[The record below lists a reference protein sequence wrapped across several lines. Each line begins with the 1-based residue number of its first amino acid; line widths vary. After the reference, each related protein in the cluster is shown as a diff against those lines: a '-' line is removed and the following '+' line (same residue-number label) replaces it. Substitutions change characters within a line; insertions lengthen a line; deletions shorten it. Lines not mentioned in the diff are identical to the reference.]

1 MNRISFQWRITLMTA
16 VLIAGA
22 CICLNLLLY
31 RSGATGMD
39 NLNGY
44 VLQYQQNDDEN
55 LMIEIPDDQMSDFLI
70 QFSQE
75 VYDAKAV
82 FGRKGWCITAAV
94 TLLSAAIAYF
104 VSGKALEPLKKLA
117 QQAERI
123 DQDSLVEVRLE
134 ENTIPEFRDL
144 SQSVNRMLDRLAHS
158 FDLQRQFAGN
168 AAHELKTPLAI
179 MQAKLEIF
187 AEDHMNTDAET
198 AELVHFQTEQIA
210 RLSALVRTLLEMSNL
225 QAVPR
230 DDCIE
235 LAPLADEIVTDLTPL
250 AQKKQITLYQE
261 CEDIHIIGSDALIYR
276 MLFNLVENAIK
287 YSTNYSKELDIR
299 LYAALSEDQ
308 LVIQIEDDGGG
319 FPEEILQALREGK
332 PIYKEDREHI
342 GISNVVSRLKL
353 YYGQEASITFENM
366 ESSGAR
372 VCIKLPRRNSNEI
385 TTC

>member
-250 AQKKQITLYQE
+250 AQKKQITLHQE

-287 YSTNYSKELDIR
+287 YNHPDGSVYIDIKDENGF
-299 LYAALSEDQ
+299 ALISIKDT
-308 LVIQIEDDGGG
+308 G
-319 FPEEILQALREGK
+319 
-332 PIYKEDREHI
+332 I
-342 GISNVVSRLKL
+342 GIAPENQEKIFTPFFCVDKSRSRTMGGAGLGLALVAEIAQLHNGTVYVSESDSEGSTIILKL
-353 YYGQEASITFENM
+353 P
-366 ESSGAR
+366 
-372 VCIKLPRRNSNEI
+372 L
-385 TTC
+385 